1 MLESPKRHII
11 NYQKVLFLSRS
22 IWAEFQIAWSRY
34 VVYSYKVIGEY
45 VSIKCCWNILETSVN
60 DFTLFILAIQ
70 YKIPVVRRSVDTVN
84 GNESIS
90 LYDLGAAIKR
100 YVRSTMKGYVCQS
113 PDRVCVAGSP
123 GPIGARGL
131 PGKRGPKGIRGKKG
145 TRGVVGPPG
154 GPGKQ
159 GIKGDIGPQGIKGEK
174 GN

>member
-1 MLESPKRHII
+1 MSSAPMIECGNFH
-11 NYQKVLFLSRS
+11 N
-22 IWAEFQIAWSRY
+22 
-34 VVYSYKVIGEY
+34 SYKIIKEY
-45 VSIKCCWNILETSVN
+45 VNIYCSQNILETLVN
-60 DFTLFILAIQ
+60 GFTLFTLAIR

-90 LYDLGAAIKR
+90 LSDFGAAIKR

-174 GN
+174 GKQ

>member
-1 MLESPKRHII
+1 MRKFSQFLQ
-11 NYQKVLFLSRS
+11 NYQRICQYLLQPKYIGNVSQWFY
-22 IWAEFQIAWSRY
+22 F
-34 VVYSYKVIGEY
+34 VY
-45 VSIKCCWNILETSVN
+45 
-60 DFTLFILAIQ
+60 LAIR

-174 GN
+174 GKQ